1 MYLLFPCSRG
11 ISSVFPNCFRGLQF
25 IQILLIMLY
34 YLSGA
39 IPLKAQTCSEATL
52 FQKYWQYKKTY
63 EKHFIVQDRDPV
75 FGCINDGIG
84 FSQASGTTSSCNFE
98 KQGYGLPA
106 THHVISPVG
115 WGMPG
120 AEINERFGNDHPL
133 KDVDCG
139 GTLSYGDEPPGTPRK
154 HNFIDFGSETLT
166 QLGWHFVT
174 LATEYELLGRSGQV
188 EQQKK
193 VLEEIF
199 LGLQA
204 IRRLDMQ
211 AQCMLKEM
219 YDTRNQGQLICDKPY
234 TTTKWGD
241 KNPFNS
247 PPCHKNFDAKIN
259 TDCNYTPD
267 MSGYSGFM
275 IRSDAPQGLDE
286 LLHDPTD
293 ETWHV
298 DAVGGSFGGL
308 NNDPTDNCDDVDP
321 FCFMASTQ
329 HFLSHDQIINLL
341 YGLSFIKRYIPENV
355 EVTLCDGTK
364 HKVLEMAQ
372 KTSHGIVGSI
382 AADPELH
389 ITIPGSRACCNKVAK
404 LSICEGGWT
413 VTTAY
418 GLIKTDEYIQEGSL
432 SPLQTIGN
440 VGTQL
445 AFEGLGANFKNG
457 RDFYLKQSCNFKD
470 LSEVSNLNQS
480 KIVDMA
486 DKANKEILL
495 LGNDLL
501 FPGGESMAEKIGGKE
516 YFMGLLCDA
525 PCSGPCMKPDD
536 YGTNPWQ
543 AGNWPEGF
551 ECPNTPGWKGNRW
564 DGTGTDPQAPDS
576 PVRGQSRKGNG
587 LDYMALFNMYM
598 LQYGTSGFYNPNDPE
613 KSPNLSL
620 QNTNGILGPSV
631 LCVGETGNY
640 ILDNYNSS
648 LMSDIQW
655 NSSANIGLTNTVP
668 VGTNAKFNVNVPTSG
683 SVSVEYQTTKLMLQ
697 NYNLSSFSLVKDP
710 DDPTNWIQVPHDLF
724 TDNCANQDV
733 KPIIQEG
740 SQFEIKL
747 TLEPCSWN
755 YIATA
760 LQTGGFP
767 SDHYTY
773 KWKVTCENETITG
786 TGPFIDFYELVITH
800 RSGQYTIELE
810 VNGKCTVFKSS
821 KTIDIEACG
830 NGGGGIESIIRV
842 NPNPAQE
849 WISVSLIRTD
859 SQQLDEIP
867 TSGYPLNIRRVNG
880 GSNLINTK
888 LSNNGQNIN
897 VGSLPNGYYNIYL
910 NTGNIQPLSTT
921 FVIAR

>member
-1 MYLLFPCSRG
+1 MLF
-11 ISSVFPNCFRGLQF
+11 
-25 IQILLIMLY
+25 

-115 WGMPG
+115 WGTPG
-120 AEINERFGNDHPL
+120 SEINERFGDGHPFQ
-133 KDVDCG
+133 DVECG
-139 GTLSYGDEPPGTPRK
+139 GDLSYGLEPPGAPRK
-154 HNFIDFGSETLT
+154 HNFLDFGSETLT

-174 LATEYELLGRSGQV
+174 LATEYELLGKFGQV

-219 YDTRNQGQLICDKPY
+219 YDSRNKGELICDKPY
-234 TTTKWGD
+234 TFTGRDD

-247 PPCHKNFDAKIN
+247 PPCQKNFDAKIN
-259 TDCNYTPD
+259 ITNGCNYTPD

-275 IRSDAPQGLDE
+275 IRSDAPQGLDS

-298 DAVGGSFGGL
+298 DAVGGAFGGMN
-308 NNDPTDNCDDVDP
+308 NNDRFCSYVDP
-321 FCFMASTQ
+321 FCFMAATQ
-329 HFLSHDQIINLL
+329 HFISHDQIINLL

-389 ITIPGSRACCNKVAK
+389 ITIPGSRECCNKVAK

-418 GLIKTDEYIQEGSL
+418 GLIKTDEYIQDGSL
-432 SPLQTIGN
+432 STLQTIGN
-440 VGTQL
+440 VGTQI

-525 PCSGPCMKPDD
+525 PCSGPCMKPED
-536 YGTNPWQ
+536 YETFTWQ

-564 DGTGTDPQAPDS
+564 DATGTDPQAIDS
-576 PVRGQSRKGNG
+576 NERGQPRKGNG

-598 LQYGTSGFYNPNDPE
+598 LQYGTSSFYNPNAPE

-631 LCVGETGNY
+631 LCIGETGNY

-683 SVSVEYQTTKLMLQ
+683 SVSVEYQTTKLIPQ
-697 NYNLSSFSLVKDP
+697 QYNLSSFSLVKDP
-710 DDPTNWIQVPHDLF
+710 DDPTNWIQVPHGLF
-724 TDNCANQDV
+724 EDNCANQDV

-740 SQFEIKL
+740 SQFEIVL
-747 TLEPCSWN
+747 EIEPCS
-755 YIATA
+755 YEYLATA
-760 LQTGGFP
+760 LQISGYP
-767 SDHYTY
+767 SSHYTY
-773 KWKVTCENETITG
+773 KWKVKFGTNVITG
-786 TGPFIDFYELVITH
+786 TGSFFSFHELVDTYGE
-800 RSGQYTIELE
+800 GQYTIELE
-810 VNGKCTVFKSS
+810 VNGKCTTS
-821 KTIDIEACG
+821 KLLRVVEIEDCD
-830 NGGGGIESIIRV
+830 NGGMEKYIGV

-859 SQQLDEIP
+859 NQQLDEIP

-880 GSNLINTK
+880 GSNLINTQ
-888 LSNNGQNIN
+888 LSNNGQSIN

-910 NTGNIQPLSTT
+910 NTGNVQPLSTT

>member
-1 MYLLFPCSRG
+1 MYLLFPCRRG
-11 ISSVFPNCFRGLQF
+11 ISSVFPNCCRGLKF
-25 IQILLIMLY
+25 IQILLIMLF

-115 WGMPG
+115 WGTPG
-120 AEINERFGNDHPL
+120 SEINERFGDGHPFQ
-133 KDVDCG
+133 DVECG
-139 GTLSYGDEPPGTPRK
+139 GDLSYGLEPPGAPRK
-154 HNFIDFGSETLT
+154 HNFLDFGSETLT

-174 LATEYELLGRSGQV
+174 LATEYELLGKFGQV

-219 YDTRNQGQLICDKPY
+219 YDSRNEGQLICDDPY
-234 TTTKWGD
+234 TTTGWGD
-241 KNPFNS
+241 RKPFNS

-275 IRSDAPQGLDE
+275 IRSDAPQGLDS

-298 DAVGGSFGGL
+298 DAVGGAFGGM
-308 NNDPTDNCDDVDP
+308 NNDDDDCSYVDP

-341 YGLSFIKRYIPENV
+341 YGLAFIKRYIPENV

-372 KTSHGIVGSI
+372 KISHGIVKSI
-382 AADPELH
+382 TDDPSVH
-389 ITIPGSRACCNKVAK
+389 ITIPGSRECCNKVAK

-413 VTTAY
+413 VTTVY
-418 GLIKTDEYIQEGSL
+418 GLIKTDEYIQDGSL
-432 SPLQTIGN
+432 STLQTIGN
-440 VGTQL
+440 IGGQI
-445 AFEGLGANFKNG
+445 AFEGLGANSKNG
-457 RDFYLKQSCNFKD
+457 RDFYLKQSCTFKD
-470 LSEVSNLNQS
+470 LSGVSNSNQN
-480 KIVDMA
+480 KMVDIA
-486 DKANKEILL
+486 DQANKEILL

-501 FPGGESMAEKIGGKE
+501 FPGGESIAEKIGGKE

-525 PCSGPCMKPDD
+525 PCSGPCMKPED

-598 LQYGTSGFYNPNDPE
+598 LQYGTSSFYNPNAPE

-631 LCVGETGNY
+631 LCIGETGNY
-640 ILDNYNSS
+640 ILHNYVPS
-648 LMSDIQW
+648 LMADIQW
-655 NSSANIGLTNTVP
+655 QSSSNIGLTNIVP
-668 VGTNAKFNVNVPTSG
+668 IGADAKFNVNVPSSG
-683 SVSVEYQTTKLMLQ
+683 SVRVEYQTTNLIPQ
-697 NYNLSSFSLVKDP
+697 SYNLSTSGH
-710 DDPTNWIQVPHDLF
+710 VPYNLF
-724 TDNCANQDV
+724 EDNCANQDV

-740 SQFEIKL
+740 AQFEIVL
-747 TLEPCSWN
+747 TIEPCS
-755 YIATA
+755 YDYLAVAQQIS
-760 LQTGGFP
+760 GYP

-773 KWKVTCENETITG
+773 KWKVKFGNNIITS
-786 TGPFIDFYELVITH
+786 TSPFITFYELVNTH
-800 RSGQYTIELE
+800 GSGQYIIELE
-810 VNGKCTVFKSS
+810 VQGKCTTS
-821 KTIDIEACG
+821 KLSKVVEIEDCD
-830 NGGGGIESIIRV
+830 NGGMEKYIGV

-859 SQQLDEIP
+859 NQQLDEIP

-880 GSNLINTK
+880 GSNLINTQ
-888 LSNNGQNIN
+888 LSNNGQTIN